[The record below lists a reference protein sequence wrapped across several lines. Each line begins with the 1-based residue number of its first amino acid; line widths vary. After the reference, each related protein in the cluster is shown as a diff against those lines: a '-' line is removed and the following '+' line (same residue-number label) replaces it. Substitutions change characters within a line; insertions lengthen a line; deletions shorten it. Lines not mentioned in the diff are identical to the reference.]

1 MPEEEI
7 PDDEIPMTDKPETG
21 NNQGHEDGEEE
32 EIPDEDVP
40 LADIPETG
48 DSMGC
53 ILPTVLMLII
63 SAAGITAL
71 LAIKMKEADER

>member
-1 MPEEEI
+1 M
-7 PDDEIPMTDKPETG
+7 
-21 NNQGHEDGEEE
+21 
-32 EIPDEDVP
+32 P

-63 SAAGITAL
+63 SAAGITA
-71 LAIKMKEADER
+71 KMKEADEK